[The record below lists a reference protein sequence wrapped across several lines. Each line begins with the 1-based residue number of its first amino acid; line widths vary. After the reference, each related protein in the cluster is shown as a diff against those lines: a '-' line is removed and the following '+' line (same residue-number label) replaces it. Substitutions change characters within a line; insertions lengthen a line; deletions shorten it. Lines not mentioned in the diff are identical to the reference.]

1 MLPSVYK
8 KLREWQEESN
18 SINILITG
26 KTGTGKSALINSIV
40 GLEITKEGGTLKPE
54 TDCIEHIV
62 KIVGNLKVQVWDSPG
77 LQDASGDFNEASY
90 IQEIIQKCSQFDLL
104 VYTIRMS
111 QSKILKGGPDC
122 KAMQILSQP
131 NVLGP
136 NMWYN
141 TIIVLTF
148 ANVTEALFREEL
160 DESDSLHIEMQ
171 TQEKF
176 IFDYQSSATAIREI
190 LINVIGL
197 SQEIAH
203 TVPIVPAGYKTSAM
217 LPKYNSDTA
226 TGERYFWLSNLWL
239 KALSVTKLNAKPA
252 MIKLNEHRMAESPA
266 EYQGRLKA
274 AKAEIANQMPLI
286 FGEKGAELGKDIFR
300 KLGVT
305 LGTTTGSG
313 LGHFLSWSILADQAS
328 KNKILTADEY
338 KKLQENSDPR
348 ETEEGFIMV

>member
-40 GLEITKEGGTLKPE
+40 GVEVTKEGNTLKPE
-54 TDCIEHIV
+54 TDRIEHIV
-62 KIVGNLKVQVWDSPG
+62 KIVGNLRVQVWDSPG
-77 LQDASGDFNEASY
+77 LQDASGDVNEASHV
-90 IQEIIQKCSQFDLL
+90 QEIVQKCSEFDLL
-104 VYTIRMS
+104 VYTICMS
-111 QSKILKGGPDC
+111 QSRILKGGPDC

-131 NVLGP
+131 NALGP

-148 ANVTEALFREEL
+148 ANITETLFREDL
-160 DESDSLHIEMQ
+160 DESDPLRIEMQ
-171 TQEKF
+171 AQEKF
-176 IFDYQSSATAIREI
+176 RIDYQSSASAIQNI

-197 SQEIAH
+197 PEELAYSI
-203 TVPIVPAGYKTSAM
+203 PIVPAGYKTSAM
-217 LPKYNSDTA
+217 LLKYDSDTA

-252 MIKLNEHRMAESPA
+252 MIKLNEHRMAENPA
-266 EYQGRLKA
+266 EYQGRLKL

-286 FGEKGAELGKDIFR
+286 FGEKGAELGNDTFR

-305 LGTTTGSG
+305 LGTTTGIG
-313 LGHFLSWSILADQAS
+313 LGHILSWSILADQAS
-328 KNKILTADEY
+328 KNKILTAEEY
-338 KKLQENSDPR
+338 KELQKK
-348 ETEEGFIMV
+348 TVTHKKQKKAL